1 MATIERIETAGP
13 DAKARRLVFSDTSVR
28 VTSAAAVRVLA
39 LEPGSAFEQEDLERT
54 LAQVEPGLA
63 KDRALRFLGYRDRS
77 IDEVSLRLSRDG
89 YPAKVVASVVDRLVD
104 LGLLDN
110 ERFALSWAR
119 TRASSGLGRSRILR
133 ELKDRGIDVEL
144 AQAAVAEALEDT
156 SETQRALLM
165 IGKRAPG
172 TPKERDRMIRR
183 LVSKGY
189 SISVAIEA
197 IELLDSQSEE

>member
-13 DAKARRLVFSDTSVR
+13 DAKARRLVFDDTTVR
-28 VTSAAAVRVLA
+28 VTSAAVVRVLA
-39 LEPGSAFEQEDLERT
+39 LEPGSVVDPEDFERA
-54 LAQVEPGLA
+54 LAETEPGLA

-77 IDEVSLRLSRDG
+77 IDEVSLRLARDG

-110 ERFALSWAR
+110 ARFALSWSR
-119 TRASSGLGRSRILR
+119 TRASAGLGRSRILR
-133 ELKDRGIDVEL
+133 ELKDRGIDVDT
-144 AQAAVAEALEDT
+144 AQAAVVEALEDT
-156 SETQRALLM
+156 DEIQRALRV
-165 IGKRAPG
+165 IGKRAPES
-172 TPKERDRMIRR
+172 PKERDRILRR

-197 IELLDSQSEE
+197 IDLLGKQSND